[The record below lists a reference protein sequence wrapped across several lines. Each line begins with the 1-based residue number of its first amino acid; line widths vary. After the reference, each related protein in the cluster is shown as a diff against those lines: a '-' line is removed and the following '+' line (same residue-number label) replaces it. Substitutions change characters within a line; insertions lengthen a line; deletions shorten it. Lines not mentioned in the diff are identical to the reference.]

1 MSVDVIAGVMGAV
14 NQGQATANFQVAT
27 AQSKG
32 VQPVSAN
39 AFSNLMQK
47 MNTKSTQVADTHAL
61 YGDGTG
67 TVDPLAKR
75 KADAM
80 MQLQGALMTKMVD
93 SMMPKDEDSVYGKGF
108 AGDTWRSFAVEQ
120 MGKTLAKGDLLNF
133 NRGVP
138 SASQGTAV
146 SLFGNFSS
154 PNEMKI
160 TPFASQG

>member
-32 VQPVSAN
+32 AQPVNAN
-39 AFSNLMQK
+39 AFGALMLK
-47 MNTKSTQVADTHAL
+47 MTPKSTQIADTHAL
-61 YGDGTG
+61 YGDGAG
-67 TVDPLAKR
+67 VVDPLAKR

-133 NRGVP
+133 NRAAP
-138 SASQGTAV
+138 AASQGTAV
-146 SLFGNFSS
+146 SLFGNFAS
-154 PNEMKI
+154 PNDMKI